1 MAGKTNF
8 TTDLEKGELTMKRTF
23 DAPRE
28 LVFSAW
34 SSCEHIKNWWG
45 PRTYPT
51 TFCEMDFRPG
61 GVWRYCMTGPEGDE
75 AWGKGVYSE
84 IVRPERIVYR
94 DYFTDAQGVESA
106 EMPSSVITLDFRQ
119 LNGQT
124 EVSSRTKYDSKEAL
138 QQVLDMGVE
147 EGFAETLDRLEEYL
161 ATQTARS

>member
-8 TTDLEKGELTMKRTF
+8 TTDLEKGELTATRVF

-28 LVFSAW
+28 IVFRAY

-61 GVWRYCMTGPEGDE
+61 GTWRYCMTGPEGDE

-84 IVRPERIVYR
+84 IVEPERIAYR
-94 DYFTDAQGVESA
+94 DYFTDANGVESP
-106 EMPSSVITLDFRQ
+106 EMPAAQITVEFRQ
-119 LNGQT
+119 LNGRT
-124 EVSSRTKYDSKEAL
+124 ELWSQTKYDTKDDL
-138 QQVLDMGVE
+138 QKVLDFGVE

-161 ATQTARS
+161 AELRVT

>member
-8 TTDLEKGELTMKRTF
+8 TTDLEKGELSMKRLF

-28 LVFSAW
+28 LVFKAW
-34 SSCEHIKNWWG
+34 SSCDHISKWWG

-61 GVWRYCMTGPEGDE
+61 GTWRYCMTGPEGDQ

-84 IVRPERIVYR
+84 IVEPERIAYR
-94 DYFTDAQGVESA
+94 DYFTDAKGVESS
-106 EMPSSVITLDFRQ
+106 ELPSSAITVEFRQ
-119 LNGQT
+119 QNGQT
-124 EVSSRTKYDSKEAL
+124 ELHSRTRYDSKEAM
-138 QQVLDMGVE
+138 QQVIDMGVE